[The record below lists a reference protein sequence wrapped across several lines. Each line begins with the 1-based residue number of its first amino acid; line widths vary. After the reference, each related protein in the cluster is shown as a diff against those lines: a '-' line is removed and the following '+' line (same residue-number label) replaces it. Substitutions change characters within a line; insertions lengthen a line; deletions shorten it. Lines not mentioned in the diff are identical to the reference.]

1 MIALFKDLEIQCFCL
16 HGFGLFPPKFLSSLQ
31 DLVSLWLTYQASDGL
46 KVCSTCSIGQSNPV
60 RRWGHFSGVWPLGT
74 FIELGMA
81 LNILSSPSLG
91 NGIGSDFQN
100 KWKCICMLT
109 LFHYRWKWI
118 SQKIVPDI
126 LQRRNFVP
134 DQCCCNKPNCC
145 YCYVEYIVKTMS
157 HSLWTQHCMQYACMT
172 AGPRTTAATVWQ
184 RSSSALRPIATA
196 LRVCC
201 TLEKGL
207 VAEAKGLFWW
217 KLLTFKNIVASR
229 LPMFSLTQQF
239 HHWSSV
245 KQNYPWR
252 QPKLSGVRSSKGASE
267 ASKSVQSSLLK

>member
-1 MIALFKDLEIQCFCL
+1 MFLPTWIWSIPSQISVLTARPCELVTD
-16 HGFGLFPPKFLSSLQ
+16 LSSVWWLESLQ
-31 DLVSLWLTYQASDGL
+31 YLQHWSV
-46 KVCSTCSIGQSNPV
+46 QSSQEM
-60 RRWGHFSGVWPLGT
+60 GHFSGVWPLGT

-184 RSSSALRPIATA
+184 RSSSALRTLATA
-196 LRVCC
+196 LTVCC
-201 TLEKGL
+201 TLEEGL
-207 VAEAKGLFWW
+207 AADAKALFWW
-217 KLLTFKNIVASR
+217 KLILR
-229 LPMFSLTQQF
+229 
-239 HHWSSV
+239 
-245 KQNYPWR
+245 YCC
-252 QPKLSGVRSSKGASE
+252 QPATNVFTHPTIPPLIIS
-267 ASKSVQSSLLK
+267 